1 MSKVVSNKKTSQNK
15 HESFVDEFLPYLLS
29 HTHSLLTRRISS
41 IILDEPISMNEFKVL
56 TTLIGN
62 NVLSLRQLAEMM
74 QVKQS
79 TLSRIVD
86 NMVGSKLL
94 SRRDAA
100 GDRRRIEIKLTQK
113 GFERVTPLLKRVK
126 DAERAAEASLGSTDS
141 KSLKRILKKLIKEE
155 LLWQPPTIT
164 QNKKVRTV

>member
-1 MSKVVSNKKTSQNK
+1 MSKVASNKKISQNK
-15 HESFVDEFLPYLLS
+15 HESFVDDFLPYLLS
-29 HTHSLLTRRISS
+29 HTHSLLTRRIRS

-79 TLSRIVD
+79 TLSRIVA

-126 DAERAAEASLGSTDS
+126 DAERAAEASLGSADS

-164 QNKKVRTV
+164 QIKKVKTV

>member
-1 MSKVVSNKKTSQNK
+1 MRNVTSQKTKFQNK
-15 HESFVDEFLPYLLS
+15 CEPFVDDYLPYLLS
-29 HTHSLLTRRISS
+29 HTHSLLTRRIQLIIQEES
-41 IILDEPISMNEFKVL
+41 ITMNELKVL
-56 TTLIGN
+56 TTLVGN
-62 NVLSLRQLAEMM
+62 NVLSLKQLADMM

-79 TLSRIVD
+79 TLSRIVE
-86 NMVGSKLL
+86 NMVKSKLL

-155 LLWQPPTIT
+155 LLWQPPTIP